1 MEFNQNNYSE
11 PQVFT
16 RDSATTQR
24 SFVSSVFSWMFVALL
39 VTAGLAYAFGT
50 SDQLIKLLWSGY
62 GFTPLGWIVTFAPVG
77 LVLLMSFGYN
87 KLSANAMTL
96 IFVLYAALMG
106 MSLGFIFL
114 IYAMSTIFQAFF
126 ITAGMFGVMAIVG
139 YTTKID
145 LTKFGSIMFMGLIG
159 IVIASVVN
167 LFLRSDAMG
176 FIISIVGVLVFTG
189 LTAYD
194 MQQIKRYGQVAAS
207 GDENQR
213 KMVIQSAL
221 KLYLDFINLFLMI
234 LRLLGRKN

>member
-1 MEFNQNNYSE
+1 MEFNQNNYSD

-16 RDSATTQR
+16 RESATTQR
-24 SFVSSVFSWMFVALL
+24 SFVSSVFTWMFVALL

-50 SDQLIKLLWSGY
+50 SVPLIKLLWSGY
-62 GFTPLGWIVTFAPVG
+62 GFTPLGWVVTFAPVG